1 MAMTSPIR
9 IDDELYKSASI
20 VGPVMSRSASQQVQ
34 HWARIGRELE
44 EADMAAGAIAAVLAG
59 ARSYDDI
66 DARQQAIVRA
76 EWEERVASRIHAL
89 DLEGGIGQCA
99 GRGDAL
105 LGGGRFR
112 TGRGKAGVA
121 LARILDQR
129 LGARAECRGVGH
141 ALRPGMAT
149 SQSERKHQRKRC
161 GTWHA
166 E

>member
-1 MAMTSPIR
+1 MATTSPIR

-89 DLEGGIGQCA
+89 DLAAEFEAA
-99 GRGDAL
+99 GESYAELDDDDNVVV
-105 LGGGRFR
+105 R
-112 TGRGKAGVA
+112 T
-121 LARILDQR
+121 
-129 LGARAECRGVGH
+129 
-141 ALRPGMAT
+141 PT
-149 SQSERKHQRKRC
+149 SS
-161 GTWHA
+161 
-166 E
+166 